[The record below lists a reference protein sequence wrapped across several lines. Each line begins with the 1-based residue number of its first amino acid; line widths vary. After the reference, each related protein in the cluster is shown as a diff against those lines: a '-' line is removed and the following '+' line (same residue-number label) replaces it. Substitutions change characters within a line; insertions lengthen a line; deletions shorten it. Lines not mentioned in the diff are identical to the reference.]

1 MKTRLKHLSKSTISI
16 ILVLL
21 MVISTVTVG
30 LIGTTAAKIDSE
42 SVGASG
48 WSVIIDGS
56 WYNLSNNQYTKNL
69 SAGNHTFQFAYWDNG
84 NNTYY
89 GANNVTFSNTRTH
102 NLQRGQNA
110 VNLSV
115 STAGDFVFKKNSEPD
130 SGGSMSITVTF
141 PSGNVTYYLRDK
153 TNSRD
158 YTFTATSTTGVYT
171 TEVTLGT
178 NKTIQCYPR
187 SGANDSGDFYGNS
200 GATTLDDV
208 NDYTRLYKYSTP
220 DTSHSVPLKSNTLGP
235 GKYTLQWD
243 VRDTSNY
250 KLTLTGYVATNKT
263 VTYGICSGQ
272 TSMGSI
278 TAKIGDTAIGDSPAS
293 VASGSSVVFTATPNF
308 GYEFVGWYNT
318 SEASGG
324 TQHSASN
331 TYTRTIND
339 NVTVYAR
346 FRAATPDPY
355 YLGGR
360 FAVATSSAN
369 IHSSTIGKNGVE
381 QYGQVLN
388 NGAGLSNST
397 AGYSSNYGMYN
408 YWSFNENSTN
418 LKFTQQGSDAE
429 GSRHYTLDTYRTVKQ
444 LSEDK
449 DDLVADYGGSNSD
462 YHDPFYF
469 VIHDK
474 AHKFGIGSSAGHNFQ
489 NNNSE
494 SNALAIE
501 EISAVAAQPQE
512 IRFNNYA
519 SQSNGW
525 VRIHLL
531 EDGYMPSTGTGG
543 TLKIWYEIVDETPAA
558 ADNVRISATPS
569 RIDRNASAATNVTIK
584 GSYLTDSL
592 NAPADTITYT
602 FYKST
607 DGKNWTLLRAADT
620 SDTYS
625 YKETANVDTMYYKVV
640 VGSNATTG
648 GRDYDTRSAST
659 SVEVYASGLYMS
671 GHISGN
677 NNPSWGSDRSA
688 YLNYNYP
695 YKRTTS
701 SSYKNSNPY
710 IFSLSTMTNW
720 DPELAPYTIDEA
732 SNQFC
737 TITTQ
742 IKEVTVNEQPA
753 TVVTYVVTPNPKC
766 SNPRIYVDFKNKK
779 IWAIADYSPSTPGN
793 TNNYGSEKVTYYFA
807 EADYCLNKSNP
818 TSGTGMRIH
827 YWNNSNTNLNGNA
840 DVTTEVKVPGKNSS
854 NVSQNNNHIYVSR
867 KDLFGT
873 GNQDANRQSFYVYS
887 VELPIWATSFQFV
900 DSNTNAF
907 EAQPTYTDSV
917 TNSKDHSITLNP
929 NRIYVLYEYGGKY
942 YVKGVVLDET
952 MWTYNRT
959 LEGNQ
964 VKTFKVDT
972 NVIKYTNLDRLQT
985 PNKPNKA
992 LSQAYQAYDTPWA
1005 LYFGYLEN
1013 SNSTVNTGQSGITQ
1027 DYNSWGTTLFHLYKD
1042 NKQHWAANL
1051 AQRNHNNA
1059 YYASVQNLVGMTTSK
1074 TKFNPNG
1081 DGETFGYLMDTKG
1094 NNELTSNST
1103 LGKSTARNY
1112 PLFAY
1117 EGDGTR
1123 NALSSYS
1130 SDGSSTTSTV
1140 EQGKKFPFYESTLN
1154 GITTYSYD
1162 STTDRNRVYS
1172 NNNFSIQSTSNG
1184 NGFTTGKDSDG
1195 NQYVGLF
1202 PFGGNT
1208 NSKDGCAFGLEFDLT
1223 FYMTNTGY
1231 LTDTKNNDHD
1241 IAFNF
1246 SGDDDVWVFV
1256 DGIKVLDLGGDHK
1269 VSAATINFTDGK
1281 VYYKSS
1287 AASIDSSA
1295 VSNGGVRGTWAYNN
1309 DSYINVVDLKELM
1322 AAYGKPFNPT
1332 DATTKHTFQMF
1343 YMERGAFQSNCVV
1356 SFNLPQ
1362 ATGLN
1367 VKNNVEVSNVNRALK
1382 KDTLYATNPDY
1393 FTYNVNARLVSND
1406 LPSSI
1411 SSIAKAPATSTGTLD
1426 FSKPVYPYGY
1436 ETKRVYDDGSNPIQ
1450 TYILSTAGGTP
1461 GSGGSTLSYGTSSWT
1476 PVQDTVYE
1484 LSDEYIKATTTGKA
1498 HVTGKTDNTS
1508 DADFHLLGGQMAI
1521 FNDKITQNS
1530 YVKVT
1535 QTQGLGTVN
1544 NTSPI
1549 QYQTV
1554 ANNNAASYYIT
1565 SYSVYDEKSKKYI
1578 VPKTSVGI
1586 GNSDHNAADT
1596 TLNDTTGEG
1605 GFYFSN
1611 YTGDAEDANTA
1622 MRVDFYNEVAVGTIR
1637 IKKELDDQSTSNAKF
1652 NFRLKLGR
1660 LFGSGEETLKEYPG
1674 LEYTLYYS
1682 DGTPIGTRWYDSR
1695 TGITIAPGQYAEIEG
1710 VPVETYYEVEEIPA
1724 AGYSFTKLTKTAEK
1738 PNGDTI
1744 YYQNNASTANEYSQT
1759 ILAPAAPKTTDD
1771 RITIEGS
1778 GNNAFYIY
1786 KNMIPPVEE
1795 TVVAGTSDYVS
1806 LNKLEFINQ
1815 REQFTITFKYY
1826 DRDTTSNIP
1835 ASISDVVTQY
1845 SVTLK
1850 NLDDYI
1856 YRKGDS
1862 VDSHYS
1868 YLAELPGINDLADGE
1883 FVAYNYEKM
1892 IADKAVD
1899 FAEDTNVS
1907 NLIDDYHMWTRQDK
1921 AVEGMKN
1928 TVNLKTGNKYSA
1940 AEAVYH
1946 TTRNG
1951 QPNDSGEKWV
1961 NYCSESSTYDPENP
1975 ADESAA
1981 FHAGDLSSFE
1991 NIKSIVVWL
2000 YNTPKEYTV
2009 NIYGAKT
2016 TNDLGTPTNITLK
2029 GSNKTIQN
2037 ARIAKLTSSNSYENV
2052 KGYYSQRLADP
2063 KGDEYLDTIAY
2074 LDVYDIPACVKQDGE
2089 YVCPET
2095 KASPSIS
2102 GLQFA
2107 YWAYDPDGTQV
2118 ASTDYKYGYRI
2129 TGNFDLYAVYAPGG
2143 LTNYGLTIVK
2153 DADDNYIDNAGN
2165 ARIRINT
2172 MFTPYGLPDYDPNIK
2187 RAAVVN
2193 IYVSKLLREDPV
2205 YYNESKIKE
2214 LMDQYSSQLLSMLAA
2229 NTFTSLHYETSTPTA
2244 LNVELTTKGYV
2255 KLVNSG
2261 SGSIDLTNKNRVE
2274 FTTQF
2279 AKSQLYTDN
2288 GIVGILQIGA
2298 MAYDKNNDN
2307 AVSADE
2313 WILSDNSIL
2322 RTYSKS

>member
-1 MKTRLKHLSKSTISI
+1 MKTRLKHLSKSTIS
-16 ILVLL
+16 VLL
-21 MVISTVTVG
+21 SVLMIVSTITVG
-30 LIGTTAAKIDSE
+30 LMTTTAAFIDNE
-42 SVGASG
+42 GTVGAEKVRIKGSWDDWILHDIESSG
-48 WSVIIDGS
+48 SYTAINLNANTNYNFVFLGGSNEQYAANATISGTTYNYNVNQNSSDSFTLRTSIAGSYKFIYNGFNSNSLNFSVIFP
-56 WYNLSNNQYTKNL
+56 SNDVYL
-69 SAGNHTFQFAYWDNG
+69 FGYVNG
-84 NNTYY
+84 NDVGSSSTLYKFTQSSSDSNIYTYDFTPTSDIYARIKAKDTEYGVSFTDITNNPDTYY
-89 GANNVTFSNTRTH
+89 TMYTNQTDKLGIKKSGTRIILTW
-102 NLQRGQNA
+102 NQ
-110 VNLSV
+110 
-115 STAGDFVFKKNSEPD
+115 STK
-130 SGGSMSITVTF
+130 
-141 PSGNVTYYLRDK
+141 
-153 TNSRD
+153 
-158 YTFTATSTTGVYT
+158 
-171 TEVTLGT
+171 
-178 NKTIQCYPR
+178 Q
-187 SGANDSGDFYGNS
+187 
-200 GATTLDDV
+200 
-208 NDYTRLYKYSTP
+208 
-220 DTSHSVPLKSNTLGP
+220 LK
-235 GKYTLQWD
+235 W
-243 VRDTSNY
+243 NY
-250 KLTLTGYVATNKT
+250 ASKT

-418 LKFTQQGSDAE
+418 LKFTQQQGSDAE

-543 TLKIWYEIVDETPAA
+543 TLKIWYEIVDETPPAA
-558 ADNVRISATPS
+558 GTVRISATPS
-569 RIDRNASAATNVTIK
+569 RIDRNSSAATNVTVK
-584 GSYLTDSL
+584 GSYVADSL
-592 NAPADTITYT
+592 NAAADTITYT

-607 DGKNWTLLRAADT
+607 DGKNWTPLRAADT

-640 VGSNATTG
+640 VGSNVPYSG
-648 GRDYDTRSAST
+648 GLDYDTRSAST

-677 NNPSWGSDRSA
+677 NNPSWGSDRSD

-720 DPELAPYTIDEA
+720 DPELSPYTIDEA

-737 TITTQ
+737 TVTTQ

-779 IWAIADYSPSTPGN
+779 IWAIADYSPSTPG
-793 TNNYGSEKVTYYFA
+793 TINNYNGETVTYYFA
-807 EADYCLNKSNP
+807 EADYCTSKSNP

-840 DVTTEVKVPGKNSS
+840 DVTTEVKVPGKNPSGTS
-854 NVSQNNNHIYVSR
+854 TNTNHIYVSR

-873 GNQDANRQSFYVYS
+873 GSQSATRQSFYVYS

-900 DSNTNAF
+900 TNTTAAF
-907 EAQPTYTDSV
+907 EAQPTYTNSV

-929 NRIYVLYEYGGKY
+929 NRIYLLYEYSTKY

-972 NVIKYTNLDRLQT
+972 NVIKYTDLSRLHT
-985 PNKPNKA
+985 PYKPNGA

-1005 LYFGYLEN
+1005 LYFGYLETSSTTIN
-1013 SNSTVNTGQSGITQ
+1013 SNQGKLTQ
-1027 DYNSWGTTLFHLYKD
+1027 DYNGWGTTFFHLDKN

-1051 AQRNHNNA
+1051 AQRNDDHA

-1103 LGKSTARNY
+1103 LGKSTANNH

-1117 EGDGTR
+1117 QGDGTR
-1123 NALSSYS
+1123 GAIDSYS
-1130 SDGSSTTSTV
+1130 AGSGNDNHTAASSVRT
-1140 EQGKKFPFYESTLN
+1140 GKKFPFYESTLN

-1162 STTDRNRVYS
+1162 STTDRNRKYYGG
-1172 NNNFSIQSTSNG
+1172 NFTIQSANES
-1184 NGFTTGKDSDG
+1184 NGFTTGTDSDG

-1295 VSNGGVRGTWAYNN
+1295 VSNGGVRGTWAYANN
-1309 DSYINVVDLKELM
+1309 NYINVVDLKELM

-1411 SSIAKAPATSTGTLD
+1411 SSIAKDPATSTGTLD

-1436 ETKRVYDDGSNPIQ
+1436 ETKRVYDDGVNPIQ
-1450 TYILSTAGGTP
+1450 TYILSTAGTH
-1461 GSGGSTLSYGTSSWT
+1461 GSGGLTLSYDTSSWT
-1476 PVQDTVYE
+1476 PVKDTVYE

-1508 DADFHLLGGQMAI
+1508 SADFHLLGGQMAI

-1554 ANNNAASYYIT
+1554 ANNNTASYYIT

-1652 NFRLKLGR
+1652 NFRLKLSR
-1660 LFGSGEETLKEYPG
+1660 LFGSGKETLKEYPG

-1738 PNGDTI
+1738 PNGNTI

-1759 ILAPAAPKTTDD
+1759 ILAPAAPKTTNAAITTEDD
-1771 RITIEGS
+1771 
-1778 GNNAFYIY
+1778 FVIY

-1868 YLAELPGINDLADGE
+1868 YLANLPGIGNLSDGD

-1975 ADESAA
+1975 ADENAA

-2009 NIYGAKT
+2009 NIYGAASAS
-2016 TNDLGTPTNITLK
+2016 DLGNPTNITLK
-2029 GSNKTIQN
+2029 GQNTTIQN
-2037 ARIAKLTSSNSYENV
+2037 ARIAKATSSSSYAEV

-2063 KGDEYLDTIAY
+2063 KGDDYLDTIAY
-2074 LDVYDIPACVKQDGE
+2074 LDVYDIPACVKQAGE

-2095 KASPSIS
+2095 KAPAQIDN
-2102 GLQFA
+2102 LEFA
-2107 YWAYDPDGTQV
+2107 YWAYDSEGTQV

-2143 LTNYGLTIVK
+2143 LTNYGLTIVE

-2172 MFTPYGLPDYDPNIK
+2172 MFTPYGLPDYDPKIK

-2193 IYVSKLLREDPV
+2193 IYVSKLLRADPE
-2205 YYNESKIKE
+2205 YYTEKKIKE

-2229 NTFTSLHYETSTPTA
+2229 NTFTSLHYETGTPAA

>member
-30 LIGTTAAKIDSE
+30 IVATSAAYVDPSGKVGATTPTIYFYNGSGSQTYSLGSEFTLNIPSNGYNGNDAWLYIKDDNGTQYGGGSV
-42 SVGASG
+42 SVGNQYNVPFGTGEFKLTNAKNYTNIKLKITKNNDTITVKWVSGSSSSSNFYIVGDSYLGLNWTENNFVQMTNTSTNVYSWTSGDLTASSTARNFRVTDQNNWDGNNYG
-48 WSVIIDGS
+48 WSNHTAVNNDYIKTEAGT
-56 WYNLSNNQYTKNL
+56 SNNNIKITIK
-69 SAGNHTFQFAYWDNG
+69 
-84 NNTYY
+84 
-89 GANNVTFSNTRTH
+89 
-102 NLQRGQNA
+102 QNC
-110 VNLSV
+110 
-115 STAGDFVFKKNSEPD
+115 K
-130 SGGSMSITVTF
+130 ITVTYN
-141 PSGNVTYYLRDK
+141 SSSK
-153 TNSRD
+153 TL
-158 YTFTATSTTGVYT
+158 TVTAT
-171 TEVTLGT
+171 
-178 NKTIQCYPR
+178 P
-187 SGANDSGDFYGNS
+187 NS
-200 GATTLDDV
+200 
-208 NDYTRLYKYSTP
+208 
-220 DTSHSVPLKSNTLGP
+220 
-235 GKYTLQWD
+235 
-243 VRDTSNY
+243 
-250 KLTLTGYVATNKT
+250 KT

-272 TSMGSI
+272 SSMGSI
-278 TAKIGDTAIGDSPAS
+278 TAKIGNTAIGDSPAS

-308 GYEFVGWYNT
+308 GYEFVGWFNT

-331 TYTRTIND
+331 SYTRTIND

-346 FRAATPDPY
+346 FAAATPDPY

-388 NGAGLSNST
+388 DGAGLAKSTNST
-397 AGYSSNYGMYN
+397 SGTINYRSY
-408 YWSFNENSTN
+408 NENSTN
-418 LKFTQQGSDAE
+418 LKFKFTQLGSDAE
-429 GSRHYTLDTYRTVKQ
+429 GSRHYTLNTYRTVKQ

-543 TLKIWYEIVDETPAA
+543 TLKIWYEIVDETPPAA
-558 ADNVRISATPS
+558 GTVRISATPS
-569 RIDRNASAATNVTIK
+569 RIDRNSSAATNVTVK
-584 GSYLTDSL
+584 GSYVADSL
-592 NAPADTITYT
+592 NAAADTITYT

-607 DGKNWTLLRAADT
+607 DGKNWTPLRAADT

-720 DPELAPYTIDEA
+720 DPELSPYTIDEA

-972 NVIKYTNLDRLQT
+972 NVIKYTDLSRLHT
-985 PNKPNKA
+985 PYKPNGA

-1013 SNSTVNTGQSGITQ
+1013 SNSTVNTGQSNITQ

-1051 AQRNHNNA
+1051 AQRNDDHA

-1103 LGKSTARNY
+1103 LGKSTANNH

-1117 EGDGTR
+1117 QGDGTR
-1123 NALSSYS
+1123 GAIDSYS
-1130 SDGSSTTSTV
+1130 AGSGNDNHTAASSVRT
-1140 EQGKKFPFYESTLN
+1140 GKKFPFYESTLN

-1162 STTDRNRVYS
+1162 STTDRNRKYYGG
-1172 NNNFSIQSTSNG
+1172 NFTIQSANES
-1184 NGFTTGKDSDG
+1184 NGFTTGTDSDG

-1231 LTDTKNNDHD
+1231 LTDTNSNDQD

-1295 VSNGGVRGTWAYNN
+1295 VSNGGVRGTWAYANN
-1309 DSYINVVDLKELM
+1309 NYINVVDLKELM

-1411 SSIAKAPATSTGTLD
+1411 SSIAKDPATSTGTLD

-1436 ETKRVYDDGSNPIQ
+1436 ETKRVYDDGVNPIQ
-1450 TYILSTAGGTP
+1450 TYILSTAGTH
-1461 GSGGSTLSYGTSSWT
+1461 GSGGLTLSYDTSSWT
-1476 PVQDTVYE
+1476 PVKDTVYE

-1508 DADFHLLGGQMAI
+1508 SADFHLLGGQMAI

-1554 ANNNAASYYIT
+1554 ANNNTASYYIT

-1652 NFRLKLGR
+1652 NFRLKLSR
-1660 LFGSGEETLKEYPG
+1660 LFGSGKETLKEYPG

-1744 YYQNNASTANEYSQT
+1744 YYRNNAATANEYSQT
-1759 ILAPAAPKTTDD
+1759 ILAPAAPKTTNAAITTEDD
-1771 RITIEGS
+1771 
-1778 GNNAFYIY
+1778 FVIY

-1795 TVVAGTSDYVS
+1795 TVVAGTSNYIS

-1856 YRKGDS
+1856 YKKGDT

-1868 YLAELPGINDLADGE
+1868 YLEELPGINDLADGE

-2229 NTFTSLHYETSTPTA
+2229 NTFTSLHYETGTPTA